1 VRGQRESSRELGC
14 FVGME
19 WFLTYA
25 ISCSLMFRLFLVRG
39 KLYELLTNCIPPE
52 LILKVSI
59 EQH

>member
-1 VRGQRESSRELGC
+1 
-14 FVGME
+14 ME

-59 EQH
+59 EQHLTPRSKYMV